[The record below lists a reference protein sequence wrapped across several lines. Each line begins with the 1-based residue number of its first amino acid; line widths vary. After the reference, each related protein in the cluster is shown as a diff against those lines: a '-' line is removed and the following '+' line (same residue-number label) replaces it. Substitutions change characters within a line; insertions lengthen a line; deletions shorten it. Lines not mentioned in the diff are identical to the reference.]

1 MIKKH
6 GKVSWFKEKIRLRQ
20 IISVSSIFI
29 GCASQSEAFVP
40 VNLTGNTEFEG
51 WSELT
56 GENNPDLL
64 GFFGNTIPWRDAIA
78 PNEPGSAG
86 SATFG
91 KDSGIGYPASSSI
104 YNFSIN
110 PLGEGN
116 YAVRDMSP
124 IADLETIIFQLDLGG
139 DFSTFKAKPV
149 LNYNDGSQ
157 DLAADFYSLTPGN
170 FTFADPNEEAQDP
183 LPTFNHAFQWD
194 LSEVDSNIN
203 SYEIVWTTGAHS
215 SNYAMQLDSGD
226 TFSQQVST
234 IPELTIF
241 PEQVSAVPE
250 PSTYAAILGIVAISI
265 RLFKHKKF

>member
-56 GENNPDLL
+56 GENNPDLP
-64 GFFGNTIPWRDAIA
+64 GFPLRMMPWPDAIA
-78 PNEPGSAG
+78 PNEPDSAG
-86 SATFG
+86 NATFG
-91 KDSGIGYPASSSI
+91 KDSGVGYPASTSI
-104 YNFSIN
+104 YNVF
-110 PLGEGN
+110 GDGN
-116 YAVRDMSP
+116 YAVRNMSP
-124 IADLETIIFQLDLGG
+124 IAGLETIVFQLDLGG
-139 DFSTFKAKPV
+139 DFSTFKATPA

-157 DLAADFYSLTPGN
+157 DLAADFYSLTQGN
-170 FTFADPNEEAQDP
+170 FTFADPNEDQDAS
-183 LPTFNHAFQWD
+183 PTFNYAFQWD

-203 SYEIVWTTGAHS
+203 SYEIVWTTGTHS

-226 TFSQQVST
+226 TFSQQVS
-234 IPELTIF
+234 
-241 PEQVSAVPE
+241 AVPE
-250 PSTYAAILGIVAISI
+250 PSTYAAILGVVTISI
-265 RLFKHKKF
+265 CLFRRKKLRYFET